1 MQFDSSGICPDLV
14 MNPHGYPSR
23 MTVGN
28 LMELLSGKAA
38 VIDGRFHDGTIFAGD
53 QMETVSEELANHGY
67 NYLGKDTLT
76 SGITGQPIPAY
87 IFFGTV
93 YYQKLKHMV
102 LDKMHARSRGPRYVI

>member
-1 MQFDSSGICPDLV
+1 MPFDSLGMCPDLI

-23 MTVGN
+23 MTVGK
-28 LMELLSGKAA
+28 LMELLSGKTG
-38 VIDGRFHDGTIFAGD
+38 VLSGRFHYGTAFAGD
-53 QMETVSEELANHGY
+53 QVDTVSENLASCGY

-87 IFFGTV
+87 IFFGTI

-102 LDKMHARSRGPRYVI
+102 LDKMHARSRGPR